1 MSTTVSSDPRQGSDE
16 ELTRTLLESEERLR
30 FAVEAGKMA
39 IWEVDLDT
47 GMVTPNAELNA
58 MFGFPQGYKPSLAE
72 LRSRYAPGEL
82 ERIGRIGASWE
93 VVKELVSKGQLL
105 PRPLVGTS
113 RSDDA
118 TQVSA
123 DLSIIVPPNIKKH
136 LLYRA
141 QYVYSPQGRPRITGF
156 LIDMTEKRRAE
167 NQLAAVANELRHR
180 VKNSFT
186 VVKALA
192 RQTFVKDMDC
202 EAALESFLGRV
213 QALSVAN
220 DLVLD
225 AEAATTDLRDVVA
238 KITAPYSS
246 IEVEGPSIALAAQA
260 VTAVSMILH
269 ELCTNALKYGGLSSP
284 VGHVSL
290 KWSASGK
297 SGMVLEWKESGG
309 PPVNAPEREGFG
321 TRLLRRMVA
330 DSLSGTIDLHYHPAG
345 FHCRISTDSHYP
357 LR

>member
-1 MSTTVSSDPRQGSDE
+1 M

-47 GMVTPNAELNA
+47 GVVTPNDELNV
-58 MFGFPQGYKPSLAE
+58 MFGFPQGTKPSLTE

-93 VVKELVSKGQLL
+93 VVKELVSKGQLS
-105 PRPLVGTS
+105 PRPLAGAR
-113 RSDDA
+113 RSDDP

-123 DLSIIVPPNIKKH
+123 DLSIIVPPDIKKH

-141 QYVYSPQGRPRITGF
+141 QYVFSPQGRPRITGF
-156 LIDMTEKRRAE
+156 LIDITEKRRVE
-167 NQLAAVANELRHR
+167 DQLAAIAAELRHR

-192 RQTFVKDMDC
+192 RQTFAKDMDC
-202 EAALESFLGRV
+202 ETALKNFLGRV
-213 QALSVAN
+213 QALSLAN

-225 AEAATTDLRDVVA
+225 AEAATTDLVDVVA

-246 IEVEGPSIALAAQA
+246 IEVEGPSIALEGQA

-269 ELCTNALKYGGLSSP
+269 ELCTNALKYGGLSNP
-284 VGHVSL
+284 AGHVSL
-290 KWSASGK
+290 KWSASGT
-297 SGMVLEWKESGG
+297 SGMVLEWTETGG
-309 PPVNAPEREGFG
+309 PAVIKPEREGFG

-330 DSLSGTIDLHYHPAG
+330 DTMAGSIDLHYHPAG
-345 FHCRISTDSHYP
+345 FHCRISTDGHSP